1 MAGSILE
8 EEYLFKGVKEIIEES
23 LRSKDKGK
31 VLLIIGEPGSGKSV
45 FMHQLYDGLER
56 KEIYLT
62 AIDAACLNEK
72 DSPEEVC
79 SLFERVKLQEKPK
92 ILILDSLDV
101 LAYSRRIELH
111 QWLSCIDKL
120 KKINN
125 MTVICASRSFE
136 AEHLYPLNKQDWS
149 TKQTIE
155 PLPAEFIKEILKKL
169 SFDIDSLS
177 ENMLEFLKSPIH
189 LKIAAD
195 IIKNGGDIKGISS
208 LQALYNRLSEVLEV
222 SPVEC
227 QMLISIAELMIKE
240 RTVHLAYS
248 LISSSLLQ
256 ELKALERPGIMGF
269 IRINETAQQ
278 VSFCHQTLIDY
289 FSALSVLKEGE
300 TIKKFVLKHKQ
311 SLFIRPVI
319 RHILFFLRIESRD
332 RLFRQLKELFVEKV
346 QTRQIGFTGEATP
359 IKMHIKTAIITNVAS
374 WKDPGSNEGKFILNL
389 FGHREYGQTM
399 AVQFFKGMPWEACAG
414 WFDILKDI
422 YICPILKERDSSNIE
437 FRLIL
442 SFLENIVAERTSEVL
457 DIYFMLLEKKDDRQL
472 ESFSYGL
479 AEKLFKLDLPVPL
492 IENYERFLELILREK
507 IVRMDIFL
515 SKICSFLSKYTPIKG
530 LKVYLDALLT
540 KFNEEDEI
548 YLNSSD
554 SLVRAFHE
562 VIPPLFKIIPFQVLI
577 NLTSFFENILSQGDS
592 TKTILP
598 DSPVILLYSEFSRKF
613 GVDEIYD
620 WYKDRVLDFC
630 SELHEESK
638 KVIVEL
644 ERSHCETQKQLSM
657 LCKFQNAASFKTEI
671 LQFVDQI
678 LMSDLKDKSQY
689 EKHEVFLRAIEVIFP
704 HISQQKREAIA
715 SSIIRLKL
723 EDKTHV
729 YTWIWQSLN
738 HIPQQFHNN
747 IIKEKIKQLRE
758 NYDFEEHYKYTPPI
772 VSTGVQAA
780 RSPVSKEELSEL
792 KPDDLY
798 SFLIGKSELGP
809 EWDSEQN
816 KFFVGVALLSR
827 EAGALFA
834 EDFDRY
840 RNIVEKLSGDEKND
854 IYITRF
860 LSALNEKGIEEDK
873 IDFVIDLI
881 LKIYHR
887 EDIQLEIVRFLE
899 KNVGTIKKNQ
909 LPKLKEVLLSLSEAP
924 DPKEDKF
931 FEAREKGY
939 SNDAIT
945 EGINSVRG
953 RLAQLSILLLE
964 KFKENFLI
972 EILDKLSKDKTISV
986 RAALTAYLP
995 YSIKVLGWDKAFE
1008 LFSKAFEKGAEEYR
1022 DLITEFLGYTPRDNI
1037 GSLEKILEKM
1047 WKERTGN
1054 LGKAYAMVVTI
1065 FYFRELYPMEKVIEA
1080 ITDEKLTEEGKQE
1093 SSRLL
1098 LRQLEF
1104 KENVDKSLG
1113 VINKLLELKKYTA
1126 IDWEY
1131 MFLMARSEDF
1141 PKVKPVILEMINHP
1155 DLWGHWGLYQMLE
1168 YLEKSLLIIFPLEV
1182 FKLLEKWVLKMDKSI
1197 WESGNLHWINF
1208 SKAPLNIINTVF
1220 ECFPDEEDR
1229 AMKVLDK
1236 LIELNW
1242 SGVGDYL
1249 CSLDRI

>member
-8 EEYLFKGVKEIIEES
+8 EKYPFKGVKEIIEES

-45 FMHQLYDGLER
+45 FMHQLYDELER

-72 DSPEEVC
+72 DSPEEVG

-101 LAYSRRIELH
+101 LAYSRRPELN

-149 TKQTIE
+149 TKQPIE
-155 PLPAEFIKEILKKL
+155 PLPAEFIKKILKKL

-177 ENMLEFLKSPIH
+177 EKMLEFLKSPIH

-195 IIKNGGDIKGISS
+195 ILKKGKDIKDISS
-208 LQALYNRLSEVLEV
+208 LHELYTRLCEVLEV
-222 SPVEC
+222 SESEF
-227 QMLISIAELMIKE
+227 QILISLAELMIKK

-248 LISSSLLQ
+248 LIGSPLLQ
-256 ELKALERPGIMGF
+256 QLKAHERPGMMGL
-269 IRINETAQQ
+269 IRIDEKRHQ
-278 VSFCHQTLIDY
+278 VNFCHQTLIDY
-289 FSALSVLKEGE
+289 FSALSVLRQGD
-300 TIKKFVLKHKQ
+300 TIKTFILKHQQ

-319 RHILFFLRIESRD
+319 RHILSFLRIESRD
-332 RLFRQLKELFVEKV
+332 QLFRQLNEVFGEKV
-346 QTRQIGFTGEATP
+346 QNRKIGFTGETTP
-359 IKMHIKTAIITNVAS
+359 VKMHIKTAIITNVAS
-374 WKDPGSNEGKFILNL
+374 WKEPGSNEGKFLLNL
-389 FGHREYGQTM
+389 FRHREYGQTM
-399 AVQFFKGMPWEACAG
+399 AVQFFKGMPCAG
-414 WFDILKDI
+414 WFDVLKDI
-422 YICPILKERDSSNIE
+422 YIYPILKERDSSNIE

-457 DIYFMLLEKKDDRQL
+457 DIYFMLLEGNDDQQL
-472 ESFSYGL
+472 ESFSYSL
-479 AEKLFKLDLPVPL
+479 AEKLFKLDLKGSL
-492 IENYERFLELILREK
+492 IEKYERFLEITVNEK
-507 IVRMDIFL
+507 IVRMEYLI

-530 LKVYLDALLT
+530 LKMYLDSLFLHFAERHRMHSPANR
-540 KFNEEDEI
+540 KMEI
-548 YLNSSD
+548 TFD
-554 SLVRAFHE
+554 K
-562 VIPPLFKIIPFQVLI
+562 VIPPLFEKIPFQVLI
-577 NLTSFFENILSQGDS
+577 ELTSFFEKILSRGKS
-592 TKTILP
+592 SENLLL
-598 DSPVILLYSEFSRKF
+598 DSPEMLLFSKIAPRYNIK
-613 GVDEIYD
+613 GIYY

-630 SELHEESK
+630 SKLNEESQ
-638 KVIVEL
+638 KVIGKL

-671 LQFVDQI
+671 LLFVDQI
-678 LMSDLKDKSQY
+678 LMSGLKIESQY
-689 EKHEVFLRAIEVIFP
+689 EKHELFLRAIEVIFP
-704 HISQQKREAIA
+704 HISQQKRETITN
-715 SSIIRLKL
+715 SIIRLKL
-723 EDKTHV
+723 EDKLLIRV
-729 YTWIWQSLN
+729 WIWQPLN

-747 IIKEKIKQLRE
+747 NIKEKIKQLRE

-772 VSTGVQAA
+772 VFTGVQAA

-798 SFLIGKSELGP
+798 RFLIGKSELGP
-809 EWDSEQN
+809 DWDFEQN
-816 KFFVGVALLSR
+816 KFFGGVELLAREVGS
-827 EAGALFA
+827 LFV

-840 RNIVEKLSGDEKND
+840 RSIVKKLSGDEKND
-854 IYITRF
+854 IYIARF
-860 LSALNEKGIEEDK
+860 ISALNEKGIEEDK
-873 IDFVIDLI
+873 VEFVIDLI

-887 EDIQLEIVRFLE
+887 EGIQLEIVSFLE

-909 LPKLKEVLLSLSEAP
+909 LPKLKELLLSLSEAQ

-931 FEAREKGY
+931 IEARKNGY
-939 SNDAIT
+939 SNNAIT

-964 KFKENFLI
+964 KFEDNFLI

-995 YSIKVLGWDKAFE
+995 YSIKVLGWEKAFG
-1008 LFSKAFEKGAEEYR
+1008 LFSNAFEKGAEEYS
-1022 DLITEFLGYTPRDNI
+1022 DLITKFLGYTPKEDI
-1037 GSLEKILEKM
+1037 GSLEEILEKM
-1047 WKERTGN
+1047 WQEREGT
-1054 LGKAYAMVVTI
+1054 LGKTYALLVTI
-1065 FYFRELYPMEKVIEA
+1065 FYFRELYPIEKVIEA
-1080 ITDEKLTEEGKQE
+1080 MTDEKLTEEGKQE
-1093 SSRLL
+1093 SSSLL

-1113 VINKLLELKKYTA
+1113 VINKLIELKKYTA

-1131 MFLMARSEDF
+1131 MFLMARPEDF
-1141 PKVKPVILEMINHP
+1141 LKVKHFILEMINNLDIWDP
-1155 DLWGHWGLYQMLE
+1155 RGLYQMLE
-1168 YLEKSLLIIFPLEV
+1168 YLEKSLLISPLEV
-1182 FKLLEKWVLKMDKSI
+1182 FELFEKMVLKMDKSI
-1197 WESGNLHWINF
+1197 WENKNIHWISS

-1220 ECFPDEEDR
+1220 ECFPDKEDR

-1242 SGVGDYL
+1242 SGVPDYL
-1249 CSLDRI
+1249 HSLDRI

>member
-45 FMHQLYDGLER
+45 FMHQLYDELKR

-72 DSPEEVC
+72 DLPEEVS
-79 SLFERVKLQEKPK
+79 SLFEKVKLQEKPK

-101 LAYSRRIELH
+101 LAYSRRRELN

-155 PLPAEFIKEILKKL
+155 PLPAEFIKKILKKL

-177 ENMLEFLKSPIH
+177 EKILEFLKSPIH

-195 IIKNGGDIKGISS
+195 IIKKRGDIRGISS
-208 LQALYNRLSEVLEV
+208 LHTLYYRLCEVLEV
-222 SPVEC
+222 SEAEF
-227 QMLISIAELMIKE
+227 QILISLAELMIKE
-240 RTVHLAYS
+240 RTVHLAYA
-248 LISSSLLQ
+248 LISPPLLK
-256 ELKALERPGIMGF
+256 EIKARERPGMMGL
-269 IRINETAQQ
+269 IQINETTQE

-289 FSALSVLKEGE
+289 FSAISVLRQGE
-300 TIKKFVLKHKQ
+300 TIKTFIFKHKQ
-311 SLFIRPVI
+311 SVFIRPVI
-319 RHILFFLRIESRD
+319 RHILSLLRIQSKNK
-332 RLFRQLKELFVEKV
+332 LFKQLREVFDYKGKN
-346 QTRQIGFTGEATP
+346 RQIGFTDDTTH
-359 IKMHIKTAIITNVAS
+359 ISMHIKTAIITNVAS
-374 WKDPGSNEGKFILNL
+374 WKAPGSNEGKFILNL
-389 FGHREYGQTM
+389 FGHKEYGQTM
-399 AVQFFKGMPWEACAG
+399 AVQFFKGMPCAD
-414 WFDILKDI
+414 WFDVLKDI
-422 YICPILKERDSSNIE
+422 YIFPILKERDSSNIE

-442 SFLENIVAERTSEVL
+442 SFLENIVTERIDEIL
-457 DIYFMLLEKKDDRQL
+457 DIYFMLIEKKDDHQL
-472 ESFSYGL
+472 EFFFYGL
-479 AEKLFKLDLPVPL
+479 AEKLFKLDLAGPL
-492 IENYERFLELILREK
+492 IEKYERFLELIVREK
-507 IVRMDIFL
+507 IISLDYSISQICRML
-515 SKICSFLSKYTPIKG
+515 SKNDPIKG
-530 LKVYLDALLT
+530 LKLYKDVLFMYFMGKD
-540 KFNEEDEI
+540 
-548 YLNSSD
+548 D
-554 SLVRAFHE
+554 SYRMSPDILKQTFME
-562 VIPPLFKIIPFQVLI
+562 VIPPLFKRIPFQVLI
-577 NLTSFFENILSQGDS
+577 ELTSFFEKILSGGNS
-592 TKTILP
+592 SENLLL
-598 DSPVILLYSEFSRKF
+598 DSPEMLLFSEIAQRYGIK
-613 GVDEIYD
+613 GIYD

-630 SELHEESK
+630 SKLNEESK

-644 ERSHCETQKQLSM
+644 EGSHWETQKQLSM
-657 LCKFQNAASFKTEI
+657 LCKFQNAVSFKNEI

-678 LMSDLKDKSQY
+678 LMSGLKIESQY
-689 EKHEVFLRAIEVIFP
+689 EKHELFLRAIEVIFP
-704 HISQQKREAIA
+704 HISQQKREVIND
-715 SSIIRLKL
+715 SIIHLEL
-723 EDKTHV
+723 EDKLLV
-729 YTWIWQSLN
+729 RTWIWQPLN
-738 HIPQQFHNN
+738 HIPRQFHDN

-772 VSTGVQAA
+772 VFTGVQAA
-780 RSPVSKEELSEL
+780 RSPVSKKELSEL

-798 SFLIGKSELGP
+798 SFLLGRSELGP

-816 KFFVGVALLSR
+816 NFFGGAALLSK

-840 RNIVEKLSGDEKND
+840 RSIVEKLSGDEKND
-854 IYITRF
+854 IYIARF
-860 LSALNEKGIEEDK
+860 ISALNEKGIEEDK
-873 IDFVIDLI
+873 VEFVIDLI

-887 EDIQLEIVRFLE
+887 EDIQLGIVRFLE
-899 KNVGTIKKNQ
+899 KNVGLITEKN
-909 LPKLKEVLLSLSEAP
+909 LPKLKKVLLSLSEAQ

-939 SNDAIT
+939 SNDALT

-953 RLAQLSILLLE
+953 ELAQLSILLLE
-964 KFKENFLI
+964 KSKEEFLI

-995 YSIKVLGWDKAFE
+995 YSIKVLGWEKAFG
-1008 LFSKAFEKGAEEYR
+1008 LFTNGFEKGAEEYS
-1022 DLITEFLGYTPRDNI
+1022 DLIPIFLRHAPKEDI
-1037 GSLEKILEKM
+1037 GSMKDILEKM
-1047 WKERTGN
+1047 WKERAGN
-1054 LGKAYAMVVTI
+1054 LGKAYAMLVTI

-1080 ITDEKLTEEGKQE
+1080 MTNEKLTEEGKQE
-1093 SSRLL
+1093 SSMLL

-1104 KENVDKSLG
+1104 KEYVDKSLR

-1131 MFLMARSEDF
+1131 MFLMARPEDF
-1141 PKVKPVILEMINHP
+1141 PKVKHFILEMINNP
-1155 DLWGHWGLYQMLE
+1155 DIWGPRGLYQMLE
-1168 YLEKSLLIIFPLEV
+1168 YLEKSLLIFPLEV
-1182 FKLLEKWVLKMDKSI
+1182 FELLEKMFLKMNKSI
-1197 WESGNLHWINF
+1197 WENKNIHWISS

-1242 SGVGDYL
+1242 SGVPDYL
-1249 CSLDRI
+1249 HSLDRI

>member
-1 MAGSILE
+1 MARSILE

-23 LRSKDKGK
+23 IRSKGKGK

-45 FMHQLYDGLER
+45 FMHQLYDELER

-62 AIDAACLNEK
+62 AIDAAYLNEK

-79 SLFERVKLQEKPK
+79 SLFEKVKLQEKPK

-101 LAYSRRIELH
+101 LAYSRRRELN
-111 QWLSCIDKL
+111 QWLICIDKL

-149 TKQTIE
+149 TKHPIE
-155 PLPAEFIKEILKKL
+155 PLPAEFIRKILKKL
-169 SFDIDSLS
+169 SFDIYIFS
-177 ENMLEFLKSPIH
+177 EKMLEFLKSPIH

-195 IIKNGGDIKGISS
+195 IIKKRGDIKDISS
-208 LQALYNRLSEVLEV
+208 LHELYNKLCEVLEV
-222 SPVEC
+222 SKAEF
-227 QMLISIAELMIKE
+227 QMLISIAELMVE
-240 RTVHLAYS
+240 NRTIHLAYP
-248 LISSSLLQ
+248 LISSPLLQ
-256 ELKALERPGIMGF
+256 ELKDRERPGMMGL
-269 IRINETAQQ
+269 IQINETTQE

-289 FSALSVLKEGE
+289 FSAIRVLNQGD
-300 TIKKFVLKHKQ
+300 TIKTFILKHQQ

-319 RHILFFLRIESRD
+319 RHILSLLRRQSRD
-332 RLFRQLKELFVEKV
+332 QLFRQLNEVFGEKV
-346 QTRQIGFTGEATP
+346 QNRKIGFTGETTP
-359 IKMHIKTAIITNVAS
+359 VKMHIKTAIITNVAS

-389 FGHREYGQTM
+389 FRHREFGQTM
-399 AVQFFKGMPWEACAG
+399 AVQFFKGMPCAD
-414 WFDILKDI
+414 WFDVLKDI
-422 YICPILKERDSSNIE
+422 YIFPILKERDSSNVE

-472 ESFSYGL
+472 ESFAYGL
-479 AEKLFKLDLPVPL
+479 AEKLFKLNLEYSL
-492 IENYERFLELILREK
+492 IEKYERFLEIILRER
-507 IVRMDIFL
+507 IVSMDIFL
-515 SKICSFLSKYTPIKG
+515 SKICGFLSKYTPRKG
-530 LKVYLDALLT
+530 LKMYLDSLFLHFAERDRMHSPANR
-540 KFNEEDEI
+540 KMEI
-548 YLNSSD
+548 TFD
-554 SLVRAFHE
+554 K
-562 VIPPLFKIIPFQVLI
+562 VIPPLFEKIPFQVLI
-577 NLTSFFENILSQGDS
+577 NLTSFFENIFAGGNSSKTTLRDS
-592 TKTILP
+592 A
-598 DSPVILLYSEFSRKF
+598 DILLYSEFSRKF

-638 KVIVEL
+638 KVLGKL
-644 ERSHCETQKQLSM
+644 EQSHWETQKQLSM

-678 LMSDLKDKSQY
+678 LVSDLTDTSMNMKS
-689 EKHEVFLRAIEVIFP
+689 ELFLRAIEVIFP

-715 SSIIRLKL
+715 NSLIRLKL
-723 EDKTHV
+723 EDKSLIRI
-729 YTWIWQSLN
+729 WIWQPLN
-738 HIPQQFHNN
+738 HIPRQFHDN

-758 NYDFEEHYKYTPPI
+758 NYGFEEHYKYTPPI
-772 VSTGVQAA
+772 VFTGVQAA
-780 RSPVSKEELSEL
+780 RSPVSKDELSEL

-798 SFLIGKSELGP
+798 RFLIGRSELGP

-816 KFFVGVALLSR
+816 KFFGGVALLSR
-827 EAGALFA
+827 EVGALFS

-840 RNIVEKLSGDEKND
+840 RSIVEKLSGDEKND
-854 IYITRF
+854 IYIARF
-860 LSALNEKGIEEDK
+860 ISALNEKGIEEDK
-873 IDFVIDLI
+873 LDFVIDLI

-899 KNVGTIKKNQ
+899 KNVGLITEKT
-909 LPKLKEVLLSLSEAP
+909 LPKLKEVLLSLSEAQ

-931 FEAREKGY
+931 FESRKQGY

-953 RLAQLSILLLE
+953 GLAQLSILLLE
-964 KFKENFLI
+964 KFKEDFLI

-986 RAALTAYLP
+986 RAALSAYLP
-995 YSIKVLGWDKAFE
+995 YSLKVLGWEKAFG
-1008 LFSKAFEKGAEEYR
+1008 LFKNAFEKGAEEYS
-1022 DLITEFLGYTPRDNI
+1022 DLITEFLGYTPRENI
-1037 GSLEKILEKM
+1037 GSLEEILAKM
-1047 WKERTGN
+1047 WKERAGN
-1054 LGKAYAMVVTI
+1054 PGKAYAILVTI
-1065 FYFRELYPMEKVIEA
+1065 FYFRGLYPMEKVTETM
-1080 ITDEKLTEEGKQE
+1080 TDEKLTEEGKRE
-1093 SSRLL
+1093 SSMLL

-1104 KENVDKSLG
+1104 KENVDKSLR
-1113 VINKLLELKKYTA
+1113 VINKLLALKKYTA

-1131 MFLMARSEDF
+1131 MFLMARPEDF
-1141 PKVKPVILEMINHP
+1141 PKVKHFILEMINNP
-1155 DLWGHWGLYQMLE
+1155 AICGPQDLYQMLE
-1168 YLEKSLLIIFPLEV
+1168 YLEKSLLISPFEV
-1182 FKLLEKWVLKMDKSI
+1182 FELLEKMVLKMNKSI
-1197 WESGNLHWINF
+1197 WENKNLHWINS

-1242 SGVGDYL
+1242 SGVDDYL
-1249 CSLDRI
+1249 NSLDRI